1 MKDNDRQTRSYLMQ
15 LFEQHGFNPRS
26 DLGQNFLIDLNIID
40 YVVNHGH
47 IQPNDIVLEVGTGT
61 GGMTTYMAQRA
72 KHVVSVEYDQNMHTL
87 ASEAIQNYHN
97 ITLLNCD
104 ALKNKN
110 SLSPIVL
117 SAIQEQL
124 QANPGSHLKLVANL
138 PYNIATPIVSNLV
151 ASDLPW
157 DRMVITIQYELGLK
171 MSCKPSTSNYG
182 ALSVWLQSQCFVKLL
197 KKLGPTVF
205 WPRPKVDSAIVQL
218 TPNPPLKNTIRD
230 RAFFQDFLR
239 RVFQH
244 RRKLMRSTLVGM
256 YSKQLSKPEVDAILI
271 EHGLIKEKTRAEE
284 LGVSDLIQ
292 LANSF
297 YERVMQNTSVETK
310 PEQTDLV

>member
-26 DLGQNFLIDLNIID
+26 DLGQNFLIDLNIIE
-40 YVVNHGH
+40 YVVDHGH

-61 GGMTTYMAQRA
+61 GGMTTFMAQQA
-72 KHVVSVEYDQNMHTL
+72 KHVVSVEYDQNMYTL
-87 ASEAIQNYHN
+87 ASEAIQNYQN
-97 ITLLNCD
+97 VTLLNCD

-110 SLSPIVL
+110 NLSPQVL
-117 SAIQEQL
+117 SAIDEQRE
-124 QANPGSHLKLVANL
+124 ANPGSRLKLVANL

-157 DRMVITIQYELGLK
+157 DRMVVTIQYELGLK

-218 TPNPPLKNTIRD
+218 TPNPPLKKKIRD
-230 RAFFQDFLR
+230 RVFFQDFLR

-256 YSKQLSKPEVDAILI
+256 YSKQLSKSEVDSILL
-271 EHGLIKEKTRAEE
+271 EHGIVKEKTRAEE
-284 LGVSDLIQ
+284 LTVPSLIE

-297 YERVMQNTSVETK
+297 H
-310 PEQTDLV
+310 EQVTQKANV

>member
-15 LFEQHGFNPRS
+15 LFERHGFHPRS
-26 DLGQNFLIDLNIID
+26 DLGQNFLIDLNIIE
-40 YVVNHGH
+40 YVVTQGH
-47 IQPNDIVLEVGTGT
+47 IQPSDIVLEVGTGT
-61 GGMTTYMAQRA
+61 GGMTTFMAQQA
-72 KHVVSVEYDQNMHTL
+72 QHVISVEYDQNMHTL
-87 ASEAIQNYHN
+87 AKEATQKYHN
-97 ITLLNCD
+97 VTLLNCD

-110 SLSPIVL
+110 ALSPTVL
-117 SAIQEQL
+117 SAIDEQL
-124 QANPGSHLKLVANL
+124 RANPRSKLKLIANL

-157 DRMVITIQYELGLK
+157 DRIVVTIQLELGLK

-197 KKLGPTVF
+197 KTLGPTVF

-218 TPNPPLKNTIRD
+218 TPNPPLKDKIRD
-230 RAFFQDFLR
+230 RVFFQDFLR

-256 YSKQLSKPEVDAILI
+256 YSKQLSKPEVDAILLTHEI
-271 EHGLIKEKTRAEE
+271 DKERTRAEE
-284 LGVSDLIQ
+284 LSVPDLIQ

-297 YERVMQNTSVETK
+297 HERVTQKTTV
-310 PEQTDLV
+310 

>member
-15 LFEQHGFNPRS
+15 LFERHGFNPRS
-26 DLGQNFLIDLNIID
+26 DLGQNFLIDLNIIE
-40 YVVNHGH
+40 YVVNKGH
-47 IQPNDIVLEVGTGT
+47 IQSSDIVLEVGTGT
-61 GGMTTYMAQRA
+61 GGMTTFMAQRA
-72 KHVVSVEYDQNMHTL
+72 KHVISVEYDQNMHTL
-87 ASEAIQNYHN
+87 ATEAIRNYHN
-97 ITLLNCD
+97 VTLLNCD

-110 SLSPIVL
+110 ALSTTVL
-117 SAIQEQL
+117 SAIEHQL
-124 QANPGSHLKLVANL
+124 AANPGSQLKLIANL

-157 DRMVITIQYELGLK
+157 DRIIVTIQLELGLK

-197 KKLGPTVF
+197 KTLGPTVF

-218 TPNPPLKNTIRD
+218 TPNPPLKNKIRD

-244 RRKLMRSTLVGM
+244 RRKLMRSTLVSM
-256 YSKQLSKPEVDAILI
+256 YSKQLSKSEVDAIFLTHKI
-271 EHGLIKEKTRAEE
+271 DKERTRAEE
-284 LGVSDLIQ
+284 LSVQDLIL

-297 YERVMQNTSVETK
+297 HEQIMLNTTA
-310 PEQTDLV
+310 

>member
-1 MKDNDRQTRSYLMQ
+1 MQ
-15 LFEQHGFNPRS
+15 LFERHGFNPRS
-26 DLGQNFLIDLNIID
+26 DLGQNFLIDLNIIEF
-40 YVVNHGH
+40 VVEQGH

-61 GGMTTYMAQRA
+61 GGMTTFMAQQAR
-72 KHVVSVEYDQNMHTL
+72 HVITVEYDRNMHTL
-87 ASEAIQNYHN
+87 ASEATQNYDN

-110 SLSPIVL
+110 RLSPVVL
-117 SAIQEQL
+117 EEIETQL
-124 QANPGSHLKLVANL
+124 KANPGSHLKLIANL
-138 PYNIATPIVSNLV
+138 PYNVATPIISNLV

-157 DRMVITIQYELGLK
+157 NRMVVTIQYELGLK

-218 TPNPPLKNTIRD
+218 TPNPPLKKKIAD
-230 RAFFQDFLR
+230 RVFFQDFLR

-256 YSKQLSKPEVDAILI
+256 YSKQLSKEEVDAILLA
-271 EHGLIKEKTRAEE
+271 HGYEKEKTRAEE
-284 LGVSDLIQ
+284 LSVPEMIE
-292 LANSF
+292 LANAF
-297 YERVMQNTSVETK
+297 Q
-310 PEQTDLV
+310 EQITQKANI

>member
-1 MKDNDRQTRSYLMQ
+1 MKEDERQTRSYLMQ
-15 LFEQHGFNPRS
+15 LFERHGFNPRS
-26 DLGQNFLIDLNIID
+26 DLGQNFLIDLNIIE
-40 YVVNHGH
+40 YVVQHGH
-47 IQPNDIVLEVGTGT
+47 IQPQDIVLEVGTGT
-61 GGMTTYMAQRA
+61 GGMTTFMAQKAR
-72 KHVVSVEYDQNMHTL
+72 HVITVEYDRNMHTL
-87 ASEAIQNYHN
+87 ASEATQRYDN

-110 SLSPIVL
+110 HLSPTVIN
-117 SAIQEQL
+117 AIEEQL
-124 QANPGSHLKLVANL
+124 AANPGSQLKLVANL
-138 PYNIATPIVSNLV
+138 PYNVATPIISNIV

-157 DRMVITIQYELGLK
+157 NRMVVTIQYELGLK

-218 TPNPPLKNTIRD
+218 TPNPPLKKTIKD
-230 RAFFQDFLR
+230 RVFFQDFLR
-239 RVFQH
+239 RIFQH

-256 YSKQLSKPEVDAILI
+256 YSKQLSKPAVDEILLAHNI
-271 EHGLIKEKTRAEE
+271 DKEKTRAEE
-284 LGVSDLIQ
+284 LTVPEMIA

-297 YERVMQNTSVETK
+297 Q
-310 PEQTDLV
+310 EQIAQQASI